1 MRRGE
6 VLSRVGASR
15 PFSWRPA
22 PTAEERGGKVFP
34 ARRAGS
40 EGTLYVFES
49 DVNRNVGVPP
59 VSWFCDLLHNPSLNS
74 VPCRNGLFRLRIS
87 PRRFAAYM
95 PCIQS
100 RCPLVVIG
108 EKSRHLSYIQNLQD
122 VRLVELGKRTLALA
136 THRWTTDAAWTGTD
150 VVVFEVAPSFRRL
163 AEITVEETDARG
175 EIVRAIRGRLEP
187 RTSGL
192 MLEGESIQFERT
204 SAKRRSS
211 ERLLMSWGMTSEGRF
226 VRSE

>member
-6 VLSRVGASR
+6 VISRVGGAR

-22 PTAEERGGKVFP
+22 PTEAERSGKVFP

-40 EGTLYVFES
+40 EGTLFVFES
-49 DVNRNVGVPP
+49 DVARNVGVPP
-59 VSWFCDLLHNPSLNS
+59 VSWFCDLLRDPTLNN
-74 VPCRNGLFRLRIS
+74 VPCRNGLFRLQIS
-87 PRRFAAYM
+87 PRRFAAYI

-100 RCPLVVIG
+100 QCPLVVIG

-122 VRLVELGKRTLALA
+122 VRLVDMTHRTIALA
-136 THRWTTDAAWTGTD
+136 THRWSRGAAWTGTN

-175 EIVRAIRGRLEP
+175 EIVHAIRGRLEP
-187 RTSGL
+187 RSTGFSW
-192 MLEGESIQFERT
+192 EGESIQFDRAST
-204 SAKRRSS
+204 RKRAS
-211 ERLLMSWGMTSEGRF
+211 EPLHRSWGITPEGRF
-226 VRSE
+226 VRHP